1 MIGFSLPFSLPD
13 ISFTTRKD
21 LIFIFWIIGVL
32 GVLYYI
38 CYIFKII
45 GIPERKEK
53 IWNNIKDN
61 KLLLVAIT
69 IIVIVLI
76 YQIIPNLL
84 ETVPA
89 LIGVG
94 TVVELLS
101 SGCQKTIVN
110 KFNISEHLKENKCV
124 FRLGIFLLLAPFI
137 FLGLFPIMKIPNGI
151 FSPSASDVLGYYG
164 SLVGG
169 AVTVLGVYWTLN
181 YESKKSKQ
189 EREIERQKEEKQR
202 KRERELLKEERKEN
216 SIPIF
221 NFTIKI
227 NSESHDLDDYDYS
240 IYDETFKD
248 EFNHIDTELAQL
260 ELSNTNLGEE
270 ESTLESELENAIG
283 EPAEEIKEKLNKIQK
298 EITGVKQELERKLD
312 EKNISKLSLP
322 FSLNINNI
330 GLQSAILYSIIY
342 VPEGPMSSLKE
353 CCIEQDLCY
362 LSVPKG
368 EVTRINIFLENYLQE
383 KDDFITEFKEA
394 GSFLLK
400 YTDLY
405 RNKYYYNVPI
415 KIKKVEEE
423 RPSIIPTD
431 KYKIEIDKVNL
442 PILPEVHNEMNIL
455 MSN

>member
-1 MIGFSLPFSLPD
+1 MIDLKAEKSAFLSRRKNYKEFRMIGFSLPFSLPD

-181 YESKKSKQ
+181 YESKKSK
-189 EREIERQKEEKQR
+189 EER
-202 KRERELLKEERKEN
+202 KRERERFKEERR
-216 SIPIF
+216 
-221 NFTIKI
+221 
-227 NSESHDLDDYDYS
+227 
-240 IYDETFKD
+240 KD
-248 EFNHIDTELAQL
+248 
-260 ELSNTNLGEE
+260 S
-270 ESTLESELENAIG
+270 
-283 EPAEEIKEKLNKIQK
+283 
-298 EITGVKQELERKLD
+298 
-312 EKNISKLSLP
+312 
-322 FSLNINNI
+322 
-330 GLQSAILYSIIY
+330 
-342 VPEGPMSSLKE
+342 
-353 CCIEQDLCY
+353 
-362 LSVPKG
+362 
-368 EVTRINIFLENYLQE
+368 
-383 KDDFITEFKEA
+383 
-394 GSFLLK
+394 
-400 YTDLY
+400 
-405 RNKYYYNVPI
+405 
-415 KIKKVEEE
+415 
-423 RPSIIPTD
+423 
-431 KYKIEIDKVNL
+431 L
-442 PILPEVHNEMNIL
+442 PILRFSYSPNSTPVFDGITRETTANKKSIYQIILNTSDESSVHKINENGIERGKADYKTIFPIMESGTLYIKNVGLGAAILSNVDLCRKDTKERVKNLQADTQSRYIIQPNTSLPLKMIICSNNFSKDDVLCVVFRDIYSNKYIYIISFENNFTDEEEKTIINECSVEVLPKQIK
-455 MSN
+455 

>member
-1 MIGFSLPFSLPD
+1 MIDCILW
-13 ISFTTRKD
+13 
-21 LIFIFWIIGVL
+21 IFNVIVDVIV
-32 GVLYYI
+32 
-38 CYIFKII
+38 
-45 GIPERKEK
+45 
-53 IWNNIKDN
+53 
-61 KLLLVAIT
+61 KLLPYLGGLSLTAILLVVSIPCLKKM
-69 IIVIVLI
+69 ISVP
-76 YQIIPNLL
+76 QIIK
-84 ETVPA
+84 EHADA
-89 LIGVG
+89 LIGA
-94 TVVELLS
+94 VVIFILILPFTLWK
-101 SGCQKTIVN
+101 SGYYGKD
-110 KFNISEHLKENKCV
+110 K
-124 FRLGIFLLLAPFI
+124 
-137 FLGLFPIMKIPNGI
+137 LFDN
-151 FSPSASDVLGYYG
+151 SDTLGYYG
-164 SLVGG
+164 ALIGG
-169 AVTVLGVYWTLN
+169 GVTVLGVYWTLN
-181 YESKKSKQ
+181 YESKKSKE
-189 EREIERQKEEKQR
+189 ERKIERQKEEKQR
-202 KRERELLKEERKEN
+202 KRERELLKEEREHDFQMRLEERKEN
-216 SIPIF
+216 SIPVF

-240 IYDETFKD
+240 IYDETLKD
-248 EFNHIDTELAQL
+248 EFNHIDTNLAQL

-270 ESTLESELENAIG
+270 ESTLVSELENAIG

-298 EITGVKQELERKLD
+298 RITGVKQELERTLD

-353 CCIEQDLCY
+353 YCIEQDLCY

-368 EVTRINIFLENYLQE
+368 EVTRINIFLENYLQK

-423 RPSIIPTD
+423 RPPIIPTD